1 MIKVKAKAKYLR
13 SSALKI
19 RRVAKL
25 ICGLPAEQALLQL
38 KFMPQ
43 KSARYLAK
51 VLKSAIA
58 NAKNNYKMKPA
69 ELVILEAYADAAS
82 ILKRIR
88 PRARGRAFPIKK
100 RISHITVVVGGKES
114 K

>member
-1 MIKVKAKAKYLR
+1 M
-13 SSALKI
+13 KI

-25 ICGLPAEQALLQL
+25 IKGLPAEAALARL

-43 KSARYLAK
+43 KSAWLLAK

-58 NAKNNYKMKPA
+58 NAKNNYKMKTA
-69 ELVILEAYADAAS
+69 DLKISEAYADSAS

-100 RISHITVVVGGKES
+100 RLSHITVVVTGKES
-114 K
+114 E